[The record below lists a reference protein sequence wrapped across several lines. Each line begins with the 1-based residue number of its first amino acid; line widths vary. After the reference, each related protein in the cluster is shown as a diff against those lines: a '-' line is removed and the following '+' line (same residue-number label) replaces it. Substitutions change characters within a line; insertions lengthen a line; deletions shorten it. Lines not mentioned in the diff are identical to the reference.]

1 MICNANVYSTLIF
14 FWTYCRPTIKFNVLS
29 FTNTFFYDL
38 KPPKY
43 SLYFPN
49 IFLTPSFITLYYIY
63 MLRGVWR
70 VYGEEKGEFVPSA
83 ILVTSIVQAAA
94 KKKRNHPNQVMGT
107 ARARRLKILRI

>member
-1 MICNANVYSTLIF
+1 
-14 FWTYCRPTIKFNVLS
+14 
-29 FTNTFFYDL
+29 
-38 KPPKY
+38 
-43 SLYFPN
+43 
-49 IFLTPSFITLYYIY
+49 